1 MPEAASGTSRNRS
14 VNRRPEEEAIERR
27 GPGRAAASD
36 LLAHFRKPPA
46 GPAAAQPS
54 APSASSAPSAGAT
67 TPTKPAGPVVS
78 TGSTAARGV
87 AEVAADIAARAARFL
102 PGGAPDSET
111 DLFDAG
117 LSSVDAVEL
126 VALMARELDVQLT
139 LDDVFADA
147 RPRRLAQRWAKA
159 LGLPTTAAATAPA

>member
-1 MPEAASGTSRNRS
+1 
-14 VNRRPEEEAIERR
+14 
-27 GPGRAAASD
+27 
-36 LLAHFRKPPA
+36 
-46 GPAAAQPS
+46 
-54 APSASSAPSAGAT
+54 
-67 TPTKPAGPVVS
+67 TPDP
-78 TGSTAARGV
+78 
-87 AEVAADIAARAARFL
+87 
-102 PGGAPDSET
+102 ET

-159 LGLPTTAAATAPA
+159 LGLPTTVSPAPGALASGGPASGIPTHAAFP